1 MGFSGN
7 FTAVT
12 LGDDPEVAGKKAL
25 FIQGQTEM
33 RPTRRRRSTS

>member
-12 LGDDPEVAGKKAL
+12 FGDDPEVAGKKAL
-25 FIQGQTEM
+25 FIQG
-33 RPTRRRRSTS
+33 RTRCDGPAQAIQS